1 MKMANHTLL
10 YLGSVF
16 VTIWGTA
23 HLFPTKSVIKG
34 FGNIA
39 GDIPEAFDNEWI
51 TEAVTLIFLGLLVSV
66 ATYLDSSNV
75 VSRAVYWL
83 CFIMLNT
90 LSIVSFFT
98 GFRIRFLPFKLCPL
112 IFSTASALILIG
124 GCL

>member
-1 MKMANHTLL
+1 MANHTLL
-10 YLGSVF
+10 YLGSAFAVF
-16 VTIWGTA
+16 WGIA
-23 HLFPTKSVIKG
+23 HLFPTKSIIKG
-34 FGNIA
+34 FGNITS
-39 GDIPEAFDNEWI
+39 DNRRIIAMEWI

>member
-1 MKMANHTLL
+1 MANHTLL

-39 GDIPEAFDNEWI
+39 GDNRRIIAMEWI
-51 TEAVTLIFLGLLVSV
+51 IEGVTLIFLGLLVSI
-66 ATYLDSSNV
+66 ATYLDSGNV

-90 LSIVSFFT
+90 LSMISFFT
-98 GFRIRFLPFKLCPL
+98 GFRIRLLPFKLCPL
-112 IFSTASALILIG
+112 IFSTASVLILIG